1 MSQRVLISAGEASG
15 DLYAAHLVSALRA
28 RNPESVFFG
37 CTGPRMRAQ
46 GVETIVDAHQLAVV
60 GLVEVVRHIPSIYRQ
75 YRRLLRAATERRP
88 ALAILVDSPDF
99 HLRLA
104 RRLRRLNIPVLYF
117 VAPQV
122 WAWRRGR
129 IHSLRRDID
138 RLLCIFPFEEE
149 FFRQQ
154 GIAAEYIG
162 HPLTTMVRPLA
173 SRRDFRRQLGIGLDQ
188 PTVALMPGSRLGEAV
203 RHLPILLDCVMLLRR
218 QLSAAAVIGLPAG
231 LLERLPANFRERITA
246 LSIQVVEGR
255 SWDVLAHSD
264 VALAASGTV
273 TVEAALLGTPMV
285 TFYRVS
291 RLSWLLGRRFVKVP
305 YLTMVNLLAN
315 RKIVA
320 ELMQEEMTPERLASE
335 ASRLLLDSE
344 ARERMGHDLA
354 EVRRLLETEK
364 EPLDRAA
371 EIAQQMLGAPA
382 CLAA

>member
-291 RLSWLLGRRFVKVP
+291 RPSWLLGRRFVKVP